1 MEPATAGTA
10 ATILALLPW
19 ALFMASE
26 IIAKIPQ
33 LRENSLL
40 EVIITAM
47 RAAFPYE
54 RSDTDT

>member
-1 MEPATAGTA
+1 MEPASAGAA

-19 ALFMASE
+19 ALWLASE
-26 IIAKIPQ
+26 IIAQIPA

-40 EVIITAM
+40 EVVMTAM
-47 RAAFPYE
+47 RAAFPYN